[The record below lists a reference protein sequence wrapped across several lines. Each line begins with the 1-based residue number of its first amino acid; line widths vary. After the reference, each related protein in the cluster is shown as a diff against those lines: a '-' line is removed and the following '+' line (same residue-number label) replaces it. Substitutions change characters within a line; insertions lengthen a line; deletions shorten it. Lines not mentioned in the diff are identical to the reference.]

1 MYITASEI
9 ELRTQF
15 LKFAYKITTVL
26 YKSGFT
32 LSSTSWSPSW

>member
-32 LSSTSWSPSW
+32 LSSTS